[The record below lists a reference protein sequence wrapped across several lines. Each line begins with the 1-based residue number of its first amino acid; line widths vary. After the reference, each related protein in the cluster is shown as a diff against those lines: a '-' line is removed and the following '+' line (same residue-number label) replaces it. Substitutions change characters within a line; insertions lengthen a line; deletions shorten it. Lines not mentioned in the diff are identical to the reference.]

1 MNNRHCFHAHP
12 PNPPFQPTR
21 EDVWLIFLPPSARAA
36 ERGRWASLK
45 VYPAKTIQVQQLFL
59 IYKSLDTVG
68 KATVLGTVISLISLV
83 IAVFPKLIIEI
94 PSPKPPI
101 ADPSGYQR
109 MEGKWKLIDHV
120 NSSKID
126 LYIGDEHL
134 FELWLTVDNNHVSG
148 RAEKIF
154 YNGKSPS

>member
-1 MNNRHCFHAHP
+1 M
-12 PNPPFQPTR
+12 
-21 EDVWLIFLPPSARAA
+21 
-36 ERGRWASLK
+36 
-45 VYPAKTIQVQQLFL
+45 QQLFL

-148 RAEKIF
+148 RAEKIV